1 MQKKFLNVLDVSHKM
16 VYTTHQN
23 KNSLT
28 GTPKQDGRGKGTKE
42 RLVESKLFAKEHIA
56 YFPAIESH
64 YCRAKT
70 NKTYIEGGLNVARMY
85 SLYKDLCTAQERQP
99 VKESIYWDIFNTS
112 FNIAFTKQKTDRCY
126 LCEEFRCYL
135 CEEFRVRKATN
146 IFTDEDR
153 TKDKAHLV
161 KKEQKKMHT

>member
-1 MQKKFLNVLDVSHKM
+1 
-16 VYTTHQN
+16 
-23 KNSLT
+23 
-28 GTPKQDGRGKGTKE
+28 
-42 RLVESKLFAKEHIA
+42 
-56 YFPAIESH
+56 
-64 YCRAKT
+64 
-70 NKTYIEGGLNVARMY
+70 MY
-85 SLYKDLCTAQERQP
+85 R
-99 VKESIYWDIFNTS
+99 DIFDTS